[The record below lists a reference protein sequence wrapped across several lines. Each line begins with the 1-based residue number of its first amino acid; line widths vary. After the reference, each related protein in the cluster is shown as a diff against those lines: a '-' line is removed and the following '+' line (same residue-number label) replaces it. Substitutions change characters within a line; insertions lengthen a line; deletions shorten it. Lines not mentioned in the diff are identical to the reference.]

1 MKAILSD
8 KGLELKD
15 IQKPER
21 KKGESLIKVL
31 YAGICGTDIE
41 IEKGYMNFK
50 GVIGHEFVGI
60 VEEGRLKGKRV
71 CGEINIG
78 CGCCDYCKKEL
89 SRHCPDRRVLGIYK
103 KDGTFA
109 EYVTLPDINLY
120 PVPDV
125 ISDLEAVFIEPV
137 AASLEIFEQ
146 VKISPDTKTAVV
158 GDGKLGQII
167 AQVVKLTGCYLKV
180 FGKNE
185 KKLEF
190 LKKLN
195 IDTEFVSENINDKY
209 DFVIECSGSPDGFV
223 TALNFIKPRGTI
235 ILKSTIVKPLKF
247 MTSKVVVDE
256 ITIIGSRCGRFS
268 PAIRLLKNKLI
279 KVDYL
284 ISNVFPIEQYKK
296 AFVYAKRKD
305 VFKVLLKI

>member
-1 MKAILSD
+1 MKVILNQN
-8 KGLELKD
+8 GLELKN
-15 IQKPER
+15 IRKPER
-21 KKGESLIKVL
+21 RKGESLIKVL

-41 IEKGYMNFK
+41 IEKGYMDFK
-50 GVIGHEFVGI
+50 GIIGHEFVGI

-71 CGEINIG
+71 VGEINIG
-78 CGCCDYCKKEL
+78 CGNCNFCKKGL
-89 SRHCPDRRVLGIYK
+89 SRHCHKRSVLGIYK
-103 KDGTFA
+103 KDGVFA

-120 PVPDV
+120 PVPEV

-146 VKISPDTKTAVV
+146 VKISPEAKTAII

-185 KKLEF
+185 KKLELLEKF
-190 LKKLN
+190 N
-195 IDTEFVSENINDKY
+195 IETEFVSENMNDKY
-209 DFVIECSGSPDGFV
+209 DFVIECSGRPDGFAA
-223 TALNFIKPRGTI
+223 ALNLIKPRGTI

-256 ITIIGSRCGRFS
+256 ITIIGSRCGRFP
-268 PAIRLLKNKLI
+268 PAIRLLENKLI

-284 ISNVFPIEQYKK
+284 ISNVFPVEKYKE

-305 VFKVLLKI
+305 VFKVLLKM